1 MVSPLIVLTTLAIA
15 LFFFFLFD
23 GSRNN
28 KGRGKS
34 ATNVKLLNAFV
45 NILNKLG
52 LSSSSFGIITQKIIN
67 QNSKNMPGE
76 AHRQNFG
83 NKGRNMLDEAPTKAI
98 SMHTTKKGNRLI
110 SILRIDAIR
119 FLDNVCQISFYIHL

>member
-45 NILNKLG
+45 DILNKLG
-52 LSSSSFGIITQKIIN
+52 LSSSSSSFGIITQKIIN

-83 NKGRNMLDEAPTKAI
+83 NKGRRMLDETPTKAI

-119 FLDNVCQISFYIHL
+119 FLDNVR